1 MDKGGEMELEEKTL
15 SEKIRDYIDSR
26 KQDRLDK
33 FDKDTQKSVKAVSA
47 ENVAAYEME
56 RAALRVSEED
66 RFKPANWL
74 SDAASRAKQLQL
86 VTHALKFTH
95 SDAKGTSLFTQKE
108 PLSDLPLISTS
119 SLESPKI
126 DVVGN
131 AAALDVGKLLLLE
144 QDDGKLLVNF
154 IQQDDMSPFE
164 PLAESTEQLV
174 DWLAGFKLAVTAKDP
189 SSHKLAK
196 QLYWPID
203 DDYHLLL
210 PLYATSLSQEMF
222 ERVQHARFSEEQ
234 KEARAARRTEKMSEL
249 VTIEFP
255 DVAVQAFGGTKPQN
269 ISQLNSGRG
278 GRSFLLSSAPPT
290 WQSQEK
296 PPLKVKSIFRGP
308 FSRKVYGHLIGL
320 KKFLVANLNK
330 RNVWEIRAERAR
342 RIDDIVDQL
351 VAYGASVRSFPAGW
365 SSHPDCHLPLH
376 QKLWLDPNRRAFD
389 KEFEDEFDK
398 KEWQGLVA
406 ADFSRFLNA
415 ELEKNSDIATGDV
428 EFVQWKVLTAQ
439 ELRLVQD
446 DVKGAF

>member
-1 MDKGGEMELEEKTL
+1 MANLPDKIG
-15 SEKIRDYIDSR
+15 DYIDSR

-33 FDKDTQKSVKAVSA
+33 FDKDTQKGAQAASA

-95 SDAKGTSLFTQKE
+95 SDAKGTSLFANTSAQSE
-108 PLSDLPLISTS
+108 SPFACTS

-164 PLAESTEQLV
+164 SFAESKEQLA

-203 DDYHLLL
+203 GDYYLLL
-210 PLYATSLSQEMF
+210 PLYATSLSQEVF
-222 ERVQHARFSEEQ
+222 ECVQHARFSEEQ
-234 KEARAARRTEKMSEL
+234 KEARAARRSEKESEL
-249 VTIEFP
+249 TTIEFP

-269 ISQLNSGRG
+269 I
-278 GRSFLLSSAPPT
+278 
-290 WQSQEK
+290 
-296 PPLKVKSIFRGP
+296 
-308 FSRKVYGHLIGL
+308 
-320 KKFLVANLNK
+320 
-330 RNVWEIRAERAR
+330 
-342 RIDDIVDQL
+342 
-351 VAYGASVRSFPAGW
+351 
-365 SSHPDCHLPLH
+365 
-376 QKLWLDPNRRAFD
+376 
-389 KEFEDEFDK
+389 
-398 KEWQGLVA
+398 
-406 ADFSRFLNA
+406 
-415 ELEKNSDIATGDV
+415 
-428 EFVQWKVLTAQ
+428 
-439 ELRLVQD
+439 
-446 DVKGAF
+446 

>member
-1 MDKGGEMELEEKTL
+1 MTL
-15 SEKIRDYIDSR
+15 KEISLSDKIRDYIDSR
-26 KQDRLDK
+26 KQDRLGK
-33 FDKDTQKSVKAVSA
+33 FDKDTQKGVKAASA

-66 RFKPANWL
+66 RFEPANWL

-95 SDAKGTSLFTQKE
+95 SDAKGTSLFAQRE
-108 PLSDLPLISTS
+108 SSSELSFISTS
-119 SLESPKI
+119 TLESPKI

-154 IQQDDMSPFE
+154 IQQEDMSPFE
-164 PLAESTEQLV
+164 SFAESKAQLV
-174 DWLAGFKLAVTAKDP
+174 EWLVGFKLAVTAKDP
-189 SSHKLAK
+189 SSHKLGK
-196 QLYWPID
+196 QLYWPIGG
-203 DDYHLLL
+203 DYHLLL
-210 PLYATSLSQEMF
+210 PLYATSLSQEIF

-234 KEARAARRTEKMSEL
+234 KEARAARRSEKESEL
-249 VTIEFP
+249 TTIEFP

-296 PPLKVKSIFRGP
+296 PPLKVKSIYRGP

-320 KKFLVANLNK
+320 KTFLVANLNK
-330 RNVWEIRAERAR
+330 RSVWETRAERAH

-389 KEFEDEFDK
+389 KEFEDEFGK

-406 ADFSRFLNA
+406 ADFARFLNA
-415 ELEKNSDIATGDV
+415 ELEKNSEIATGDV

>member
-1 MDKGGEMELEEKTL
+1 MADL

-26 KQDRLDK
+26 KRDRLDK
-33 FDKDTQKSVKAVSA
+33 FDKDTQKGVQAAAA

-66 RFKPANWL
+66 RFKPVNWL
-74 SDAASRAKQLQL
+74 SDAANRAKQLQL

-95 SDAKGTSLFTQKE
+95 SDAKGTSLFAQRKS
-108 PLSDLPLISTS
+108 LSELPFISTS
-119 SLESPKI
+119 AIESPKI

-144 QDDGKLLVNF
+144 QDDGKLLANF
-154 IQQDDMSPFE
+154 IQQEDMSPFE
-164 PLAESTEQLV
+164 SFAQSKEQLA

-189 SSHKLAK
+189 SSHKLGK

-203 DDYHLLL
+203 GDYHLLL
-210 PLYATSLSQEMF
+210 PLYATSLSQEIF

-234 KEARAARRTEKMSEL
+234 KEARAARRNEKESDL
-249 VTIEFP
+249 ATIEFQNI
-255 DVAVQAFGGTKPQN
+255 AVQAFGGTKPQN

-320 KKFLVANLNK
+320 RKFLVANLYK
-330 RNVWEIRAERAR
+330 RSVWEIREERAR
-342 RIDDIVDQL
+342 RIDNIVDQL

-406 ADFSRFLNA
+406 ADFSRFLND
-415 ELEKNSDIATGDV
+415 ELEKNADIATGDV

>member
-1 MDKGGEMELEEKTL
+1 MADL

-26 KQDRLDK
+26 KRDRLDK
-33 FDKDTQKSVKAVSA
+33 FDKDTQKGVQAAAA

-56 RAALRVSEED
+56 RAAVRVSEED
-66 RFKPANWL
+66 RFKPVNWL
-74 SDAASRAKQLQL
+74 SDAANRAKQLQL

-95 SDAKGTSLFTQKE
+95 SDAKGTSLFAQRKS
-108 PLSDLPLISTS
+108 LSELPFISTS
-119 SLESPKI
+119 AIESPKI

-154 IQQDDMSPFE
+154 IQQEDMSPFE
-164 PLAESTEQLV
+164 SFAQSKEQLA

-189 SSHKLAK
+189 SSHKLGK

-203 DDYHLLL
+203 GDYHLLL
-210 PLYATSLSQEMF
+210 PLYATSLSQEIF

-234 KEARAARRTEKMSEL
+234 KEARAARRNEKESDL
-249 VTIEFP
+249 ATIEFQNI
-255 DVAVQAFGGTKPQN
+255 AVQAFGGTKPQN

-320 KKFLVANLNK
+320 RKFLVANLYK
-330 RNVWEIRAERAR
+330 RSVWEIREERAR
-342 RIDDIVDQL
+342 RIDNIVDQL

-365 SSHPDCHLPLH
+365 L
-376 QKLWLDPNRRAFD
+376 
-389 KEFEDEFDK
+389 
-398 KEWQGLVA
+398 
-406 ADFSRFLNA
+406 
-415 ELEKNSDIATGDV
+415 
-428 EFVQWKVLTAQ
+428 
-439 ELRLVQD
+439 
-446 DVKGAF
+446 